1 MSANGFTIDAS
12 AVSSTGARLRSLGQH
27 AAAGTPPGVPGCGSA
42 GVLDAWDRA
51 LERLTWALHERLA
64 PAVAL
69 WGGDVEA
76 GATWCQE
83 RDGAV
88 AGAYRSTGTDA
99 ELRDRLPERRSAR
112 GSLASSGP
120 RFTGSGG
127 PGILWDEEDP
137 GRGDPSGAWTTC
149 RWLDDYASVLMD
161 LLYGIRT
168 ALPALA
174 QAWTGLV
181 GAALVEVGRR
191 LEERLV
197 QFAQHAGAL
206 ATGDLCRY
214 ADRVR
219 DLADRAAL
227 VRARREDALAEAQ
240 DAALARRALPTRQP
254 TDSEIRRAHHL
265 TALEDEAH
273 GRARLATAQLA
284 DLAEERAAADRQAV
298 TVADELVQAVAAV
311 VPADDLASDG
321 VSGLGAAGLSI
332 RTVALTTGGHRRG
345 SLDAERA
352 ALRALLAA
360 EPLAGDDLTDLL
372 AGLED
377 GSLQVP
383 DLIAVLRSLSEADL
397 DVLRTALERLRALYP
412 EQVWTLASLLFA
424 DATRRDVSWLTDTLP
439 VLEPALL
446 DGDDWSRRTLVR
458 FDPATIDGE
467 QIGQNAV
474 EDCWLIAGIGAVA
487 AADLERL
494 RGNITANANG
504 TYTVTI
510 YRDGEAVRV
519 TVSGYIPIGDDG
531 KTTYAANKRDFPN
544 WLSIYEK
551 AAAQVLGGGAYS
563 GLAAGLPS
571 SGISAVTGSPTTR
584 QPTNF
589 LNPVAKFTDS
599 DTFENIAEAVADG
612 RPVSAITTFRGSD
625 TSIAAWHV
633 YYVTGIEDDRIVVQ
647 NPWGKDEDTGER
659 ETLRLT
665 EDEFDQKFSWASI
678 GVER

>member
-1 MSANGFTIDAS
+1 MSANGFFTIDAS

-42 GVLDAWDRA
+42 AVLDAWDRA

-99 ELRDRLPERRSAR
+99 ELRVRLPERRSAR
-112 GSLASSGP
+112 GSLTSSGP

-127 PGILWDEEDP
+127 PGMLWDEEDP

-149 RWLDDYASVLMD
+149 RWLDDYACVLMD

-197 QFAQHAGAL
+197 RFAQHAGAL

-254 TDSEIRRAHHL
+254 TDGEIRRAHHL

-298 TVADELVQAVAAV
+298 TAADELVQAVAAV
-311 VPADDLASDG
+311 VPTDDLAFDG

-345 SLDAERA
+345 SLDAERV

-360 EPLAGDDLTDLL
+360 EPLRGDELSALL

-377 GSLQVP
+377 GSLQMSG
-383 DLIAVLRSLSEADL
+383 LIAVLDALSAEDIDTLCAVIEYFHAIYPDDTL
-397 DVLRTALERLRALYP
+397 AFISSIIAGASPEQLERLTER
-412 EQVWTLASLLFA
+412 
-424 DATRRDVSWLTDTLP
+424 LP
-439 VLEPALL
+439 FLEPELL
-446 DGDDWSRRTLVR
+446 DGDDWSMRTLVL

-487 AADLERL
+487 AADIDRL
-494 RGNITANANG
+494 RQNITANANG

-519 TVSGYIPIGDDG
+519 TVTGYIPVGSKG
-531 KTTYAANKRDFPN
+531 RTRYAADKDDVPN

-551 AAAQVLGGGAYS
+551 AAAQVLGGGSYD
-563 GLAAGLPS
+563 GLRAGLPS
-571 SGISAVTGSPTTR
+571 SGISAVTGSPTTK

-625 TSIAAWHV
+625 RSIAAWHV
-633 YYVTGIEDDRIVVQ
+633 YYVIGIEDDRIVVQ
-647 NPWGKDEDTGER
+647 NPWGKDEDAGER

-678 GVER
+678 GVE